1 MQPVHIVAE
10 DATTHA
16 GSVEAARRLI
26 DMAKRCG
33 ADSVKF
39 QIINPEGLYLP
50 VIWTGETAEPNPAI
64 AMRRAGQL
72 PESAY
77 RELAD
82 HGREAGIPVSASV
95 FDTGGLALLKTLDP
109 PYVKIASTDLDN
121 HGLLRAAAGS
131 GLPMLLSTG
140 MATLDEVVE
149 AVAVVDGTGNKAL
162 TLLHCTS
169 VYPCPPDLLNMAF
182 MDVLRSRFDCSIGF
196 SDHSRTPTAAVMAV
210 AKGAAVIEK
219 HVTLNRAAPGPD
231 NANAMDEDQFSAYVA
246 AIREAEAAMGPR
258 EPKVGEAEAS
268 VASRARRSLYAARA
282 LRSGEVVTEADLLV
296 VRPAGPAA
304 PPDLARL
311 LGRKLKADV
320 PQYRPVTP
328 ESVA

>member
-1 MQPVHIVAE
+1 MQRVHIVAE
-10 DATTHA
+10 AATTHA
-16 GSVEAARRLI
+16 GSVEAAHRLI

-50 VIWTGETAEPNPAI
+50 VTWTGETPEPNPAI
-64 AMRRAGQL
+64 AMRRGEQL
-72 PESAY
+72 PEGAY
-77 RELAD
+77 RALAA
-82 HGREAGIPVSASV
+82 HGRETGIPVSASV
-95 FDTGGLALLKTLDP
+95 FDTAGLALLETLDP

-121 HGLLRAAAGS
+121 HGLLRAAAGT
-131 GLPMLLSTG
+131 GRPLLLSTG
-140 MATLDEVVE
+140 MATIDEVAE
-149 AVAVVDGTGNKAL
+149 AVAVVGETGNEAL

-182 MDVLRSRFDCSIGF
+182 MDVLRARFDRPIGF
-196 SDHSRTPTAAVMAV
+196 SDHSWTPTAAVMAV

-219 HVTLNRAAPGPD
+219 HVTLDRTAPGPD
-231 NANAMDEDQFSAYVA
+231 NANAMDEDQFRAYVA

-268 VASRARRSLYAARA
+268 VARRARRGIYAARHLKA
-282 LRSGEVVTEADLLV
+282 GEVVTEADLLV
-296 VRPAGPAA
+296 VRPAGPAT

-311 LGRKLKADV
+311 LGRKLEADI
-320 PQYRPVTP
+320 PQFRPVTP
-328 ESVA
+328 ENVA